1 MDARTLR
8 RLRREVFKAK
18 KDQAEKEL
26 ALNNLLLKVYDEVLC
41 GCGWYDDGVWDF
53 MTREQRAAEEAE
65 WKQYTIGATKQLLKN
80 GVGLPDKVK
89 KYYTT
94 YAVVRDSLK
103 NDWKD
108 CPENNPLFK
117 YEVMKNVKKTVEKMD
132 EFQKELDELCPKK
145 CSLYYKS
152 DEYYNKIMTDLEDY
166 EQHWLSNWCQ
176 CDPYYHREYSVK
188 KNGDWNWKAGYMECE
203 PILNWLAEQK

>member
-1 MDARTLR
+1 MDARTQR

-18 KDQAEKEL
+18 KAHAEKEL
-26 ALNNLLLKVYDEVLC
+26 VLNNLLLEVYDEVLC
-41 GCGWYDDGVWDF
+41 DSQTHLGFWKCLS
-53 MTREQRAAEEAE
+53 EADR
-65 WKQYTIGATKQLLKN
+65 KQYTIGATKQLLKN

-117 YEVMKNVKKTVEKMD
+117 YEVMKNVKKTVEKME
-132 EFQKELDELCPKK
+132 EFQKKLDELCPKK
-145 CSLYYKS
+145 CSIYYKS
-152 DEYYNKIMTDLEDY
+152 GEDYYNELMTDLEDE
-166 EQHWLSNWCQ
+166 EQQWLSNWCQ

-188 KNGDWNWKAGYMECE
+188 KNGDWIWKPGYMECT
-203 PILNWLAEQK
+203 PILNWLAEQE

>member
-1 MDARTLR
+1 MDARTQR

-18 KDQAEKEL
+18 KAQAEKEL
-26 ALNNLLLKVYDEVLC
+26 TLNNLLTEVADVVMC
-41 GCGWYDDGVWDF
+41 DGWYGLKMELYWKNLS
-53 MTREQRAAEEAE
+53 EAGR
-65 WKQYTIGATKQLLKN
+65 KRHTIGATKQLLKN

-152 DEYYNKIMTDLEDY
+152 GEDYYNKLMTDLEDE
-166 EQHWLSNWCQ
+166 EQRWLSNWCQ

-188 KNGDWNWKAGYMECE
+188 KNGDWNWKAGYMECT
-203 PILNWLAEQK
+203 PILNWLAEQE